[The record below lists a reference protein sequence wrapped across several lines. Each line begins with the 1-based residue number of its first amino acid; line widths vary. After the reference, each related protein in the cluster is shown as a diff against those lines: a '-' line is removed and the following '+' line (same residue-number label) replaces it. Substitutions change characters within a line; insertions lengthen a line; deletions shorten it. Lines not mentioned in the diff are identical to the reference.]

1 MLTELEASRY
11 KGCDKRTIRAAI
23 DRGDLVLVAG
33 KLRRSDLDGWAPK
46 ERRPRQSPPEPEPA
60 PSDPSKPPPS
70 PAPPSPTV
78 RLKEIE
84 LERAEQAWAKERGLL
99 LERDQVVRMLT
110 DFGHRIRRELQ
121 AHPRKMQA
129 AMVAS
134 LHCKR
139 CGGAIEGSVIA
150 IEAERYVR
158 DVLRIIA
165 DDPLGIGRRS

>member
-70 PAPPSPTV
+70 PAPPSPAV

-84 LERAEQAWAKERGLL
+84 LERAEQAWARERGMLVEREQVTRLL
-99 LERDQVVRMLT
+99 ADFAARVRAE
-110 DFGHRIRRELQ
+110 IQ
-121 AHPRKMQA
+121 SHPRRMQA
-129 AMVAS
+129 QMVR
-134 LHCKR
+134 HIRCRK
-139 CGGAIEGSVIA
+139 CGGDVEGKIIA
-150 IEAERYVR
+150 IEAERCAAQ
-158 DVLRIIA
+158 LLQLLA
-165 DDPLGIGRRS
+165 NDPIGGAT